1 MRPTPITS
9 NEKPATATIRDR
21 LNFVFSTTNPLNKEQ
36 TNVSYH
42 IHRSPFKQR
51 L

>member
-1 MRPTPITS
+1 MPTLITD
-9 NEKPATATIRDR
+9 NEKPAAATIRDR
-21 LNFVFSTTNPLNKEQ
+21 LNFVFSTTHPLNKEQ

-42 IHRSPFKQR
+42 ISIARHKPR

>member
-1 MRPTPITS
+1 MTLT
-9 NEKPATATIRDR
+9 EEPAAATIPGG
-21 LNFVFSTTNPLNKEQ
+21 LNFVFSTTHPLNQEQ

-42 IHRSPFKQR
+42 ISLARHKPR